1 LYFILIAYSARIPK
15 FKLNPMKIF
24 LHYVKSKPFK
34 VAYILA
40 GDSAKPKSKTN
51 NKIGTYLPK
60 SEGKPEKLD
69 LDIKQYDDLFVSGAK
84 VTKTVEKLRMTIEPP
99 PPPAP
104 GSVTEASAEDESPE
118 SAPAEEV
125 TEG

>member
-1 LYFILIAYSARIPK
+1 
-15 FKLNPMKIF
+15 MKIF
-24 LHYVKSKPFK
+24 LHYVKSKPSK

-40 GDSAKPKSKTN
+40 GDSAKPNSKTN

-60 SEGKPEKLD
+60 AEGKPEKLD
-69 LDIKQYDDLFVSGAK
+69 LDIKKYDDLFVSGVK

-104 GSVTEASAEDESPE
+104 GSVTESTADNASSE
-118 SAPAEEV
+118 SAPAEEA
-125 TEG
+125 EA